1 MNKRNKFIL
10 AILLGIGI
18 GFFFD
23 NNFGLKNSYGITL
36 VNLDCNIDY
45 NEITNKSSI
54 KDSAPKKIE
63 LAYSGKILKLFSWDG
78 QKLEK
83 HFEILKNENLN
94 SVSIGSKGY
103 SDIKNAVFFD
113 VLEGTGYLYQFSIP
127 GVNYFCK
134 LR

>member
-45 NEITNKSSI
+45 NEITNQSI
-54 KDSAPKKIE
+54 NFKK
-63 LAYSGKILKLFSWDG
+63 
-78 QKLEK
+78 
-83 HFEILKNENLN
+83 
-94 SVSIGSKGY
+94 
-103 SDIKNAVFFD
+103 
-113 VLEGTGYLYQFSIP
+113 
-127 GVNYFCK
+127 
-134 LR
+134 